1 MNGNQLI
8 TKHSANFDT
17 VEKSNRPGV
26 LVTLRGPVTGWKQNR
41 NGRTYSRDLWVKALD
56 SDYVKEQVALNHFV
70 GEADH
75 PEERLEPIIQNMS
88 HAMRDFEF
96 DDENEEVIATIDIL
110 DTPCGNMLKTLY
122 DYSGALSFSTRG
134 SGDVL
139 DSGEVDPDT
148 YQLFAIDAVLRPSYA
163 TATVRDLL
171 TESESLNKDKDVKSV
186 LESYSGNTLKDDSD
200 EKIFVKTAK
209 DSNGTFFNIFKTSD
223 GKFVDANGVEL
234 TDDEIK
240 RFGLSSSLSLTED
253 LSDEEIQRASE
264 VWKRLE
270 SEVGVKEEG
279 WSGRLSSMMGG
290 FDKCTLNI
298 TIADDDFTP
307 LNDFGSPNYPDYF
320 YSEIVKDLAHISDEE
335 LTNIVEKINRRIK
348 KMINKAK
355 SERSKKES
363 ALTEEV
369 NERLKSLLLKKEEYA
384 NDTSISD
391 ELYYSLI
398 ERLDNIIVNEF
409 TQEEIDAAMKELGL
423 EEGCHRDSNKKEDLV
438 EGVSWDYYDNQR
450 FHDINAK
457 YLPNSGEG
465 DTLAT
470 QAVTAVNKLVYKWYN
485 DGDVYDNSNP
495 VGMTGWANDLS
506 DYANWLAQ
514 NIDGA
519 KDILDGIFNLS
530 YGDES
535 KYEDLLRDLSDL
547 IMDEEYLDQLN
558 SQPKDGSVYNCS
570 GDYSWDENRN
580 YDDEDDYYES
590 DGSLT
595 EDPKSEKEY
604 YILKYHRGDYR
615 LVKGTIERLTNYFS
629 YTLLNGHSWNSKI
642 NQHPTTLK
650 GLVNALNA
658 SYKETQ
664 GSSYDPDFVSIPTP
678 EEIEKYKDTIRESQE
693 LSEEL
698 DKSYADLV
706 WDKYITGKFADQWK
720 GIEEICNK
728 LGMNYETEFGE
739 IDRLRKWIYSMDDSE
754 LRSYFPYLDEAEKLN
769 EYGDTKDYSEE
780 IQKLFK
786 QWFKDNASLGIRA
799 FQSLTDSYYLD
810 IEVRDKGEGPD
821 RKKLYK
827 AINNSPFVEVEDYAD
842 EIGNYIADHIPALKY
857 VKFTFNDKSFF
868 SDDETAGDIT
878 FYFVQQ
884 IGMPDFGEHIFDS
897 EEPIKESDFEDFC
910 DDNHDIITDVYNQVQ
925 ADSLGISVDEFIARD
940 DAVDSSVWE
949 SVAKDLYDDNK
960 YIESC
965 NLLSDYFD
973 FHKGNF

>member
-139 DSGEVDPDT
+139 DNGEVDPDT

-186 LESYSGNTLKDDSD
+186 IESYSGNTLKDDSD

-209 DSNGTFFNIFKTSD
+209 DSNGTFFNIFKTND

-307 LNDFGSPNYPDYF
+307 LNDLGSPNYPDYF
-320 YSEIVKDLAHISDEE
+320 YSEIVTDLAHISDEE
-335 LTNIVEKINRRIK
+335 LTKTIEKINRRIK

-363 ALTEEV
+363 TLTEEV
-369 NERLKSLLLKKEEYA
+369 SERLKSLLLKKEEYA

-398 ERLDNIIVNEF
+398 ERLDNIIINEF

-423 EEGCHRDSNKKEDLV
+423 EEGCHRGSDKKEELA
-438 EGVSWDYYDNQR
+438 ESVSWDYYDNQR
-450 FHDINAK
+450 FHDINDK
-457 YLPNSGEG
+457 YLPSSGEG

-506 DYANWLAQ
+506 SYANWLAQ

-519 KDILDGIFNLS
+519 KDILDGIFGLS

-535 KYEDLLRDLSDL
+535 SYENLLRNLNDLV
-547 IMDEEYLDQLN
+547 MDEEYLDQLN

-570 GDYSWDENRN
+570 GDYSWDESRN
-580 YDDEDDYYES
+580 YDDEDEDDYYES
-590 DGSLT
+590 DNSLT
-595 EDPKSEKEY
+595 EDPK
-604 YILKYHRGDYR
+604 
-615 LVKGTIERLTNYFS
+615 
-629 YTLLNGHSWNSKI
+629 
-642 NQHPTTLK
+642 
-650 GLVNALNA
+650 
-658 SYKETQ
+658 
-664 GSSYDPDFVSIPTP
+664 
-678 EEIEKYKDTIRESQE
+678 
-693 LSEEL
+693 
-698 DKSYADLV
+698 
-706 WDKYITGKFADQWK
+706 
-720 GIEEICNK
+720 
-728 LGMNYETEFGE
+728 
-739 IDRLRKWIYSMDDSE
+739 
-754 LRSYFPYLDEAEKLN
+754 AEKLN

-884 IGMPDFGEHIFDS
+884 IGMPDFGADF
-897 EEPIKESDFEDFC
+897 ESDKSLTEIDTWV
-910 DDNHDIITDVYNQVQ
+910 DPRSKQSGWKVKILDVIPDGYAGSTLAKIGLFNPE
-925 ADSLGISVDEFIARD
+925 G
-940 DAVDSSVWE
+940 E
-949 SVAKDLYDDNK
+949 SVGEDTIYIHRKDVKIGQTYDA
-960 YIESC
+960 YIDGIMSMPRISGVKDISYEEVPDMRKVTRDRYLESISDVS
-965 NLLSDYFD
+965 NHKDSDILDDYFD
-973 FHKGNF
+973 YHKGNF

>member
-139 DSGEVDPDT
+139 DNGEVDPDT

-171 TESESLNKDKDVKSV
+171 TESESLNKDKDVNSV
-186 LESYSGNTLKDDSD
+186 LESYSGNALKEDSD
-200 EKIFVKTAK
+200 EKTFVKTAK
-209 DSNGTFFNIFKTSD
+209 DCNGTFFNIFKTKD
-223 GKFVDANGVEL
+223 DKFVDANGVEL

-253 LSDEEIQRASE
+253 LSDEEIQRASD

-270 SEVGVKEEG
+270 NEVGVKEEG
-279 WSGRLSSMMGG
+279 CHR
-290 FDKCTLNI
+290 
-298 TIADDDFTP
+298 
-307 LNDFGSPNYPDYF
+307 GSD
-320 YSEIVKDLAHISDEE
+320 
-335 LTNIVEKINRRIK
+335 
-348 KMINKAK
+348 
-355 SERSKKES
+355 
-363 ALTEEV
+363 
-369 NERLKSLLLKKEEYA
+369 KKEELA
-384 NDTSISD
+384 ES
-391 ELYYSLI
+391 
-398 ERLDNIIVNEF
+398 
-409 TQEEIDAAMKELGL
+409 
-423 EEGCHRDSNKKEDLV
+423 
-438 EGVSWDYYDNQR
+438 VSWDYYDNQR

-457 YLPNSGEG
+457 YLPSSGEG

-506 DYANWLAQ
+506 SYANWLAQ

-519 KDILDGIFNLS
+519 KDILDGIFDLS
-530 YGDES
+530 YGDRS
-535 KYEDLLRDLSDL
+535 SYENLLRNLNDLV
-547 IMDEEYLDQLN
+547 MDEEYLDQLN

-570 GDYSWDENRN
+570 GDYSWDESRN
-580 YDDEDDYYES
+580 YDDEDEDDYYES
-590 DGSLT
+590 DNSLT
-595 EDPKSEKEY
+595 EDPK
-604 YILKYHRGDYR
+604 
-615 LVKGTIERLTNYFS
+615 
-629 YTLLNGHSWNSKI
+629 
-642 NQHPTTLK
+642 
-650 GLVNALNA
+650 
-658 SYKETQ
+658 
-664 GSSYDPDFVSIPTP
+664 
-678 EEIEKYKDTIRESQE
+678 
-693 LSEEL
+693 
-698 DKSYADLV
+698 
-706 WDKYITGKFADQWK
+706 
-720 GIEEICNK
+720 
-728 LGMNYETEFGE
+728 
-739 IDRLRKWIYSMDDSE
+739 
-754 LRSYFPYLDEAEKLN
+754 AEKLN

-884 IGMPDFGEHIFDS
+884 IGMPDFGENIFDS
-897 EEPIKESDFEDFC
+897 EKLEESTVDF
-910 DDNHDIITDVYNQVQ
+910 
-925 ADSLGISVDEFIARD
+925 LDE
-940 DAVDSSVWE
+940 
-949 SVAKDLYDDNK
+949 
-960 YIESC
+960 
-965 NLLSDYFD
+965 YFE

>member
-139 DSGEVDPDT
+139 DNGEVDPDT

-186 LESYSGNTLKDDSD
+186 LESYSGNALKEDSD
-200 EKIFVKTAK
+200 EKAFVKTAK
-209 DSNGTFFNIFKTSD
+209 DCNGTFFNIFKTKD

-270 SEVGVKEEG
+270 NEVGVEEEG

-298 TIADDDFTP
+298 TVADDDFMP
-307 LNDFGSPNYPDYF
+307 LNDLGSPNYPDYF
-320 YSEIVKDLAHISDEE
+320 YSEIVTDLAHISDEE
-335 LTNIVEKINRRIK
+335 LIKTIEKINRRIK

-363 ALTEEV
+363 TLTEEV
-369 NERLKSLLLKKEEYA
+369 SERLKSLLLKKEEYA

-398 ERLDNIIVNEF
+398 ERLDNIIINEF

-423 EEGCHRDSNKKEDLV
+423 EEGCHRGSDKKEELA
-438 EGVSWDYYDNQR
+438 ESVSWDYYDNQR

-457 YLPNSGEG
+457 YLPSSGEG

-485 DGDVYDNSNP
+485 DGDIYDNSNP

-506 DYANWLAQ
+506 SYANWLAQ

-530 YGDES
+530 YGDKS
-535 KYEDLLRDLSDL
+535 SYENLLRNLNDLV
-547 IMDEEYLDQLN
+547 MDEEYLDQLN

-570 GDYSWDENRN
+570 GDYSWDESRN
-580 YDDEDDYYES
+580 YDDEDEDDYYES
-590 DGSLT
+590 DNSLT
-595 EDPKSEKEY
+595 EDPKAEKEY

-615 LVKGTIERLTNYFS
+615 LVKGTIERLTDYFS
-629 YTLLNGHSWNSKI
+629 YTLLSGHSWNSKI

-678 EEIEKYKDTIRESQE
+678 EEIEEYKDTVRESQE
-693 LSEEL
+693 LSEESDNSSST

-706 WDKYITGKFADQWK
+706 WDKYITGESADQWK
-720 GIEEICNK
+720 GIKEICNK

-739 IDRLRKWIYSMDDSE
+739 IDRLCKWIYSMDDSE

-799 FQSLTDSYYLD
+799 FQTLTDSYYLD
-810 IEVRDKGEGPD
+810 IEVLDKGEGPD

-842 EIGNYIADHIPALKY
+842 EIGNYIADHIPVLKY

-884 IGMPDFGEHIFDS
+884 IGIPDFGAE
-897 EEPIKESDFEDFC
+897 
-910 DDNHDIITDVYNQVQ
+910 
-925 ADSLGISVDEFIARD
+925 
-940 DAVDSSVWE
+940 
-949 SVAKDLYDDNK
+949 YD
-960 YIESC
+960 ESC